1 MFAPH
6 KSFAG
11 TYQRVH
17 VETSVTDASPH
28 RLVGMLFDGALDAIS
43 AARGDLARGDLASKG
58 SRIGRAVR
66 IVEEG
71 LRGGLDH
78 QAGGSVAANL
88 DPLYAYIVK
97 RLTHANLYNDDA
109 ALSECAELLGPLRDA
124 WAAMNVPSAGA

>member
-28 RLVGMLFDGALDAIS
+28 RLVGMLFDGALGAIS
-43 AARGDLARGDLASKG
+43 AARGDLARGDLAGKG
-58 SRIGRAVR
+58 ARIGRAVR

-78 QAGGSVAANL
+78 AAGGSVAANL

-109 ALSECAELLGPLRDA
+109 ALGECAELLGPLRDA
-124 WAAMNVPSAGA
+124 WAAMAVPAARA